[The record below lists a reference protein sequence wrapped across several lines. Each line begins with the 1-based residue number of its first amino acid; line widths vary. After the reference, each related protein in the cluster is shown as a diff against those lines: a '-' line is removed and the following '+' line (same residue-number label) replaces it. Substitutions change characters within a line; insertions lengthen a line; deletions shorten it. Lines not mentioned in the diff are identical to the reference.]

1 MLQFISSLLSKL
13 LLDVCE
19 RRHSS
24 LDGIDVERLL
34 ALINKS
40 FDKTLRR
47 DYIHSL
53 QGRLHSIYLSE
64 GYVQLFS
71 KEMITFRSRSV
82 YYNLHAVFLT

>member
-1 MLQFISSLLSKL
+1 MLQFISCLLSKL
-13 LLDVCE
+13 LLGVRE
-19 RRHSS
+19 HRHSS

-47 DYIHSL
+47 DYIDSL

-64 GYVQLFS
+64 GCVQLFS
-71 KEMITFRSRSV
+71 QEMITFRSRSV
-82 YYNLHAVFLT
+82 LVL